1 MVKMDKNN
9 IIKDLEKN
17 RSLLYELEK
26 KLFSIC
32 LYYDTK
38 KQDRYSACIGLL
50 KANYDLCHAIKDGT
64 IND

>member
-9 IIKDLEKN
+9 IIEYLEKN

-38 KQDRYSACIGLL
+38 KQDLYSACIGLL
-50 KANYDLCHAIKDGT
+50 KTNYDIYQAIKDGA